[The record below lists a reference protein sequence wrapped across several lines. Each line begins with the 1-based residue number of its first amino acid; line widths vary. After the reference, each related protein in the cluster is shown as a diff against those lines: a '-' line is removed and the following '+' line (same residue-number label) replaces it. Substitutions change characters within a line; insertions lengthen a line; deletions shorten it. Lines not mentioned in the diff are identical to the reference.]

1 MYLLFTIIGL
11 SYYYSILSFSVFM
24 SKILYSNGFFFAYLY
39 SRGNNA
45 LHMAVKEGHWE
56 VVRVLLTESQIN
68 AEATN
73 FKGWNPN

>member
-1 MYLLFTIIGL
+1 MD
-11 SYYYSILSFSVFM
+11 
-24 SKILYSNGFFFAYLY
+24 FFFLIHI

-73 FKGWNPN
+73 FKGLNLN